1 MIYKTAE
8 ELIERLEYLNEEELV
23 EEFVR
28 ISKEFKQARDNLD
41 CVRMI
46 ATQRMEAKG
55 ATVMQGERHNIVG
68 TIKADYDYSILAD
81 IREHAAPDELEGMYT
96 PAHDEVIRVGENW
109 NMTQTKK
116 LLKRGEPFSTI
127 INDAKMT
134 AGRMKLKTEE
144 RKSI

>member
-8 ELIERLEYLNEEELV
+8 ELIERLEYLTEEELV

-55 ATVMQGERHNIVG
+55 ATVMQGDRHNIVG
-68 TIKADYDYSILAD
+68 TIKVDYDYSILAD
-81 IREHAAPDELEGMYT
+81 IREHASADELEGKYF
-96 PAHDEVIRVGENW
+96 PAHDEVVRVGENW

-116 LLKRGEPFSTI
+116 LLRRGEPFSTI

-134 AGRMKLKTEE
+134 AGRMSIKTEE